1 MPKNKPREEKKP
13 IGERISALLARTI
26 RFVTYDIW
34 RITENEV
41 SGLKEIYINIIKTVI
56 LAVRGFQSENL
67 QTKASALTYS
77 TLLSIVPL
85 LAVLLG
91 IAKGF
96 GFQGTVRQELFDY
109 FPGHEMELNK
119 AFEFVESYR
128 GHGRLLGRKA
138 LITGGDSGIGRAV
151 AIAFAREGADIAVN
165 YLPAEQ
171 PDAASL
177 RTLLDSEGS
186 RLTLLPGDLSDE
198 QSCRRIVRDAVRAL
212 DGLDTLVL
220 NAGTQT
226 ALHGI
231 EELSTE
237 QLVRTFETNVFAM
250 YWMAQE
256 ALPHLAEGA
265 SIIATSS
272 IEAFSPNAHLLDYA
286 ATKSAIVGFTK
297 ALAKQLAPKGIRV
310 NSVAPGPVW
319 RTVPRKDSR
328 IRKEHAARTR
338 RTARRG
344 GSGLRL
350 PCVRRGELHHG
361 ADHRSDGRQV
371 EVS

>member
-119 AFEFVESYR
+119 AFEFVESYLAQAQGGVIIGGRFDFIVLYGDQLDLVR
-128 GHGRLLGRKA
+128 GGYVQRHLADPEIPSVVPEDIRLSGLIPRAAGADDGIQRFVHLHVYLAELVLGAILVFYATR
-138 LITGGDSGIGRAV
+138 RAV
-151 AIAFAREGADIAVN
+151 LAYSALYYHDIGFHGAVR
-165 YLPAEQ
+165 LPAEYE
-171 PDAASL
+171 SKV
-177 RTLLDSEGS
+177 RERVGG
-186 RLTLLPGDLSDE
+186 RLY
-198 QSCRRIVRDAVRAL
+198 R
-212 DGLDTLVL
+212 
-220 NAGTQT
+220 
-226 ALHGI
+226 
-231 EELSTE
+231 
-237 QLVRTFETNVFAM
+237 
-250 YWMAQE
+250 W
-256 ALPHLAEGA
+256 
-265 SIIATSS
+265 
-272 IEAFSPNAHLLDYA
+272 
-286 ATKSAIVGFTK
+286 
-297 ALAKQLAPKGIRV
+297 
-310 NSVAPGPVW
+310 
-319 RTVPRKDSR
+319 
-328 IRKEHAARTR
+328 
-338 RTARRG
+338 
-344 GSGLRL
+344 LRL
-350 PCVRRGELHHG
+350 PVVPIYLYQWADLGE
-361 ADHRSDGRQV
+361 QV
-371 EVS
+371 QRYLR

>member
-119 AFEFVESYR
+119 AFEFVESYLAQAQGGVIIGVGLILLFLYGDQLDLVR
-128 GHGRLLGRKA
+128 GGYVQRHLADPEIPSVVPEDIRLSGLIPRAAGADDGIQRFVHLHVYLAELVLGAILVFYATR
-138 LITGGDSGIGRAV
+138 RAV
-151 AIAFAREGADIAVN
+151 LAYSALYYHDIGFHGAVR
-165 YLPAEQ
+165 LPAEYE
-171 PDAASL
+171 SKV
-177 RTLLDSEGS
+177 RERVGG
-186 RLTLLPGDLSDE
+186 RLY
-198 QSCRRIVRDAVRAL
+198 R
-212 DGLDTLVL
+212 
-220 NAGTQT
+220 
-226 ALHGI
+226 
-231 EELSTE
+231 
-237 QLVRTFETNVFAM
+237 
-250 YWMAQE
+250 W
-256 ALPHLAEGA
+256 
-265 SIIATSS
+265 
-272 IEAFSPNAHLLDYA
+272 
-286 ATKSAIVGFTK
+286 
-297 ALAKQLAPKGIRV
+297 
-310 NSVAPGPVW
+310 
-319 RTVPRKDSR
+319 
-328 IRKEHAARTR
+328 
-338 RTARRG
+338 
-344 GSGLRL
+344 LRL
-350 PCVRRGELHHG
+350 PVVPIYLYQWADLGE
-361 ADHRSDGRQV
+361 QV
-371 EVS
+371 QRYLR